1 MRLENP
7 MGTIFLLGVGTWLI
21 AWACGLGLHCLA
33 HADAAARL
41 LTLFDTP
48 VSTLDTETKE

>member
-33 HADAAARL
+33 HADAAARP